1 MHLRFQPWQLAALLI
16 VVCGLALAG
25 VYAYRVRGGGSPEA
39 LASYLPLTEGTL
51 VYIDVDGVRR
61 SGMLKLVAGA
71 KTVEEPDYKKFVD
84 ETHFDYTQDLDAVA
98 ALFKP
103 GQVFMTL
110 RGRFDWK
117 NLISYVTHQGG
128 SCVNGFCAVQ
138 GSTSDRRI
146 SFYPVQSN
154 IMALAIS
161 SDSWAAY
168 QISKKS
174 GHLPVAAPSE
184 AVWAVLSGNA
194 LKDFSTLPSG
204 TKAFASALENADLL
218 VFRLGPSGDH
228 LQLAVDVT
236 CRNQEKASTLLV
248 GLEGTT
254 NTLRS
259 WISRE
264 HKEANPNDL
273 SGVLTS
279 GSFRRDDRRVYGSW
293 QLQRGF
299 IESIAGG
306 TYQ

>member
-1 MHLRFQPWQLAALLI
+1 MF
-16 VVCGLALAG
+16 CGLVLAG
-25 VYAYRVRGGGSPEA
+25 VYAYRVRGAGSPEA
-39 LASYLPLTEGTL
+39 LASYLPLTDGTL
-51 VYIDVDGVRR
+51 VYIDVDGVRS
-61 SGMLKLVAGA
+61 SGILKLVAGG
-71 KTVEEPDYKKFVD
+71 KTVEEPDYRKFVD

-103 GQVFMTL
+103 NQVFMTL

-117 NLISYVTHQGG
+117 NLIAYATHHGG
-128 SCVNGFCAVQ
+128 SCVNGFCSLQ
-138 GSTSDRRI
+138 GSTPERRI
-146 SFYPVQSN
+146 SFYPIKSN
-154 IMALAIS
+154 VMALAVS
-161 SDSWAAY
+161 RDSWAAY

-174 GHLPVAAPSE
+174 GRLPVAPPSE
-184 AVWAVLSGNA
+184 AVWAILSGPA
-194 LKDFSTLPSG
+194 LRDIASLPSG

-236 CRNQEKASTLLV
+236 CPNQEKASTLLV

-254 NTLRS
+254 NTLRN

-264 HKEANPNDL
+264 HKEPNPNDL

-279 GSFRRDDRRVYGSW
+279 GSFRREDRRVYGSW

-306 TYQ
+306 GN